1 MIIES
6 IKNGPL
12 IWSTIKKNAVT
23 RPKKYS
29 ELSAREEIQ
38 ADCDVKAKNIILQG
52 LPPEVYALV
61 SNHKVTK
68 ELWERIQ
75 LLMQGTLLRKQ
86 EREASGSNS
95 GNNRTVYLLHW
106 QGGRIHVPKKC
117 TYTEKE
123 MDVLGFKDK
132 VMSSF
137 EQSNVVNHLETEITS
152 DSNIIPYSQYV
163 IESQQA
169 TVWNSNSLHKMN
181 FGLLQFSFD
190 CTMKTQVVNYT
201 KINLDNKSVNDTL
214 TVELEIY
221 KEDVK
226 VLKDEQNVDLK
237 SNDNVFDSSAQ
248 SVEIDHLKQTLS
260 EHLKEKE
267 SLMQTVTLLKMILR
281 RRIYEQL
288 IERML

>member
-1 MIIES
+1 MELYMMNRQHGIMILES
-6 IKNGPL
+6 VENVLL
-12 IWSTIKKNAVT
+12 IWPTIKKNGVT

-38 ADCDVKAKNIILQG
+38 ADCDVKATNILLQG
-52 LPPEVYALV
+52 LPLEFYALGRQT
-61 SNHKVTK
+61 SFDA
-68 ELWERIQ
+68 
-75 LLMQGTLLRKQ
+75 GTSRTYTSG
-86 EREASGSNS
+86 ASGSNS

-132 VMSSF
+132 
-137 EQSNVVNHLETEITS
+137 
-152 DSNIIPYSQYV
+152 YV

-190 CTMKTQVVNYT
+190 CTMKTQVVIIQD
-201 KINLDNKSVNDTL
+201 KSGNKSVNDTL